1 MNKETLERI
10 RKFTTERDWEKFHT
24 GANLA
29 KGLAIEVSEV
39 LELFLWQDEPTSL
52 DDLKDE
58 LADVLV
64 YVAYLCDKYNLDMD
78 EIVNNKMTKNEKK
91 YPVEKCYGK
100 STKYN
105 KLQLQSF
112 YNVCFLTKWVLL
124 CKIYKNIRR
133 YIYED

>member
-64 YVAYLCDKYNLDMD
+64 YVVYLCDKYNLDMD
-78 EIVNNKMTKNEKK
+78 EIVNNKMIKNEKK

-105 KLQLQSF
+105 KL
-112 YNVCFLTKWVLL
+112 
-124 CKIYKNIRR
+124 
-133 YIYED
+133 

>member
-1 MNKETLERI
+1 MQFFGGLGIYKYLIDFAGAGATVPLTG
-10 RKFTTERDWEKFHT
+10 F

-105 KLQLQSF
+105 KL
-112 YNVCFLTKWVLL
+112 
-124 CKIYKNIRR
+124 
-133 YIYED
+133 

>member
-1 MNKETLERI
+1 MNQETLERI

-39 LELFLWQDEPTSL
+39 LELFLWQDEPTRL

-58 LADVLV
+58 LAAVLV

-105 KLQLQSF
+105 KL
-112 YNVCFLTKWVLL
+112 
-124 CKIYKNIRR
+124 
-133 YIYED
+133 

>member
-64 YVAYLCDKYNLDMD
+64 YDAYLCDKYNLDMD

-105 KLQLQSF
+105 KL
-112 YNVCFLTKWVLL
+112 
-124 CKIYKNIRR
+124 
-133 YIYED
+133 

>member
-52 DDLKDE
+52 DDLKYE

-64 YVAYLCDKYNLDMD
+64 YVVYLCDKYNLDMD

-105 KLQLQSF
+105 KL
-112 YNVCFLTKWVLL
+112 
-124 CKIYKNIRR
+124 
-133 YIYED
+133 

>member
-1 MNKETLERI
+1 MLKGTIKIWIKKHLNALE
-10 RKFTTERDWEKFHT
+10 
-24 GANLA
+24 NL
-29 KGLAIEVSEV
+29 
-39 LELFLWQDEPTSL
+39 QPTSL

-91 YPVEKCYGK
+91 YPAEKCYGK

-105 KLQLQSF
+105 KL
-112 YNVCFLTKWVLL
+112 
-124 CKIYKNIRR
+124 
-133 YIYED
+133 

>member
-1 MNKETLERI
+1 MKQEI
-10 RKFTTERDWEKFHT
+10 IDMIVAFSKERDWDKFHT

-29 KGLAIEVSEV
+29 KGLSVEANEV

-64 YVAYLCDKYNLDMD
+64 YVTYLCDKYQLDMD
-78 EIVNNKMTKNEKK
+78 EIVKAKMEKNAKK
-91 YPVEKCYGK
+91 YPIEKCYGK

-105 KLQLQSF
+105 KL
-112 YNVCFLTKWVLL
+112 
-124 CKIYKNIRR
+124 
-133 YIYED
+133 

>member
-1 MNKETLERI
+1 MKQETINQILTFS
-10 RKFTTERDWEKFHT
+10 KERDWDKFHT

-29 KGLAIEVSEV
+29 KGLSIEASEV

-52 DDLKDE
+52 DELKDE

-64 YVAYLCDKYNLDMD
+64 YVTFLCDKYGFNMD
-78 EIVNNKMTKNEKK
+78 EIVKAKMEKNAKK

-105 KLQLQSF
+105 KL
-112 YNVCFLTKWVLL
+112 
-124 CKIYKNIRR
+124 
-133 YIYED
+133 

>member
-52 DDLKDE
+52 DDLKDV

-91 YPVEKCYGK
+91 YTVEKCYGK

-105 KLQLQSF
+105 KL
-112 YNVCFLTKWVLL
+112 
-124 CKIYKNIRR
+124 
-133 YIYED
+133 

>member
-1 MNKETLERI
+1 MNKKTIERI

-29 KGLAIEVSEV
+29 KGLAIEASEV

-52 DDLKDE
+52 EDLKDE

-64 YVAYLCDKYNLDMD
+64 YVSYLCDKYNLDMD

-105 KLQLQSF
+105 KL
-112 YNVCFLTKWVLL
+112 
-124 CKIYKNIRR
+124 
-133 YIYED
+133 

>member
-64 YVAYLCDKYNLDMD
+64 YVVYLCDKYSLDMD

-105 KLQLQSF
+105 KL
-112 YNVCFLTKWVLL
+112 
-124 CKIYKNIRR
+124 
-133 YIYED
+133 

>member
-64 YVAYLCDKYNLDMD
+64 YVVYLCDKYNLDMD
-78 EIVNNKMTKNEKK
+78 EIVNNKMTKNEKN
-91 YPVEKCYGK
+91 
-100 STKYN
+100 T
-105 KLQLQSF
+105 Q
-112 YNVCFLTKWVLL
+112 
-124 CKIYKNIRR
+124 
-133 YIYED
+133 

>member
-64 YVAYLCDKYNLDMD
+64 YVAYLCDKDNLDMD

-105 KLQLQSF
+105 KL
-112 YNVCFLTKWVLL
+112 
-124 CKIYKNIRR
+124 
-133 YIYED
+133 

>member
-29 KGLAIEVSEV
+29 KGLAIEASEV

-64 YVAYLCDKYNLDMD
+64 YVSYLCDKYNLDMD

-105 KLQLQSF
+105 KL
-112 YNVCFLTKWVLL
+112 
-124 CKIYKNIRR
+124 
-133 YIYED
+133 

>member
-58 LADVLV
+58 FADVLV

-105 KLQLQSF
+105 KL
-112 YNVCFLTKWVLL
+112 
-124 CKIYKNIRR
+124 
-133 YIYED
+133 

>member
-1 MNKETLERI
+1 MKQEI
-10 RKFTTERDWEKFHT
+10 IDMIVKFSKERDWDKFHT

-29 KGLAIEVSEV
+29 KGLSVEANEV

-64 YVAYLCDKYNLDMD
+64 YVTYLCDKYQLDMD
-78 EIVNNKMTKNEKK
+78 EIVKAKMEKNAKK
-91 YPVEKCYGK
+91 YPIEKCYGK

-105 KLQLQSF
+105 KL
-112 YNVCFLTKWVLL
+112 
-124 CKIYKNIRR
+124 
-133 YIYED
+133 

>member
-1 MNKETLERI
+1 MNKKTIERI

-29 KGLAIEVSEV
+29 KGLAIEASEV
-39 LELFLWQDEPTSL
+39 LELFLWQDEPTSI

-64 YVAYLCDKYNLDMD
+64 YVSYLCDKYNLDMD

-105 KLQLQSF
+105 KL
-112 YNVCFLTKWVLL
+112 
-124 CKIYKNIRR
+124 
-133 YIYED
+133 

>member
-64 YVAYLCDKYNLDMD
+64 YVACLCDKYNLDMD

-105 KLQLQSF
+105 KL
-112 YNVCFLTKWVLL
+112 
-124 CKIYKNIRR
+124 
-133 YIYED
+133 

>member
-10 RKFTTERDWEKFHT
+10 RKFTTERYWEKFHT

-64 YVAYLCDKYNLDMD
+64 YVVYLCDMD

-105 KLQLQSF
+105 KL
-112 YNVCFLTKWVLL
+112 
-124 CKIYKNIRR
+124 
-133 YIYED
+133 